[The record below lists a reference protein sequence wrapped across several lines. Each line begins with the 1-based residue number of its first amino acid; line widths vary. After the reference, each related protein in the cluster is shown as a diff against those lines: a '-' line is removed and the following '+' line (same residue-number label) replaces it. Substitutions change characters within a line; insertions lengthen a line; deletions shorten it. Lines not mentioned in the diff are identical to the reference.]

1 VRVAPR
7 VAKAPTAPTTPEP
20 TSPTNPVGKT
30 LDEGVSAVKKIFGQ

>member
-1 VRVAPR
+1 
-7 VAKAPTAPTTPEP
+7 VAKAPTAQATPAPEP